1 MDISS
6 KITELR
12 KQKGWSQYQLSKQI
26 EVSREI
32 IGRYER
38 GDAMPSIEIVKKLLM
53 LLALVWIT
61 WLELPK
67 NKWIK

>member
-12 KQKGWSQYQLSKQI
+12 KQKGWYQYQLSKQI